1 MEYKFLVA
9 TDIDN
14 TLLITGTD
22 VSAENRRAIK
32 AIEDAGGAFTLAT
45 GRSFYLIGKYAEDLK
60 LTVPCIVSNGG
71 GLADPVAN
79 KEIKSYIIDKAL
91 VRELMLML
99 WERKI
104 NFAGYSSEGVFF
116 APTSDRREFFENY
129 NRTAPEGRKAVL
141 CDLTLDMIQSGNMP
155 VFNKILTVEA
165 DPDTCRELRARKD
178 ISCCAS
184 TATFLDIMAP
194 GATKGRALLDLADLL
209 GVSRDMTFALGDNEN
224 DIEMLRD
231 AEYGI
236 AMGNATEETKAA
248 CDYVTTDCKDDGFAK
263 AVFDIILPKIC
274 R

>member
-45 GRSFYLIGKYAEDLK
+45 GRSFYLIGKYAVDLN

-79 KEIKSYIIDKAL
+79 KEIKSYIIDRDLA
-91 VRELMLML
+91 RELMLML
-99 WERKI
+99 WERNI
-104 NFAGYSSEGVFF
+104 NFAGYSAEGVFF

-141 CDLTLDMIQSGNMP
+141 GDLTLDMIKSGNMP
-155 VFNKILTVEA
+155 AFNKILTVEA
-165 DPDTCRELRARKD
+165 DPVTQRELRARTD

-184 TATFLDIMAP
+184 TKTFLDIMAP

-209 GVSRDMTFALGDNEN
+209 GVDRDMTFALGDNEN

-231 AEYGI
+231 AKYGI
-236 AMGNATEETKAA
+236 AMGNATEETKAV
-248 CDYVTTDCKDDGFAK
+248 CDHVTTDCKDDGFAK
-263 AVFDIILPKIC
+263 AVFEIILPKI
-274 R
+274 RQ